1 MHDNP
6 LEVFQ
11 AAYGQSP
18 TELPVFSEDPFVPS
32 QGYAQRAAETNFML
46 SMTHGRKL
54 RDNTRYERILK
65 GHSVFM
71 NVLNRYGF
79 SKV

>member
-1 MHDNP
+1 MHDTP

-18 TELPVFSEDPFVPS
+18 TEQAVFSEDPFVPS
-32 QGYAQRAAETNFML
+32 QGFAQRSAETHFMIT
-46 SMTHGRKL
+46 MTHGRKL

>member
-1 MHDNP
+1 MHDTP

-18 TELPVFSEDPFVPS
+18 TEQPSILDEAFVPS
-32 QGYAQRAAETNFML
+32 QGFAQRAAETNFMI
-46 SMTHGRKL
+46 SMTHGRKM